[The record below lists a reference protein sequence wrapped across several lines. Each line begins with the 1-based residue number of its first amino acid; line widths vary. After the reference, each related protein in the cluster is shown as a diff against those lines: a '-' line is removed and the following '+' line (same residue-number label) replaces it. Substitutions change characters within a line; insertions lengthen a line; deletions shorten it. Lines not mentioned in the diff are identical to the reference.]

1 MYEIKVN
8 TKKLKEILNRRELTE
23 KIMEGDSYDSEL
35 EGVSCSIEELLEIA
49 LNDSGSDL
57 YFDSKN
63 GVFVFPFVGIE
74 SKAEEYFYQE
84 FSKFI
89 QKGTKKPF
97 ITRAIDKISNLID
110 LERVDVDTFS
120 CYLSSAYFSKEAKEV
135 IYEYYTEAL
144 KEVKLPLNTVGLE
157 ELWQE
162 YRNVLEFLSDFGE
175 YLDTD
180 ELSFT
185 PELLEEIS
193 DKIPQLSFWT
203 TKTENTLV
211 VKYF

>member
-8 TKKLKEILNRRELTE
+8 IKKLKEILNRRELAE
-23 KIMEGDSYDSEL
+23 KIMEGDSYDSKL
-35 EGVSCSIEELLEIA
+35 EEISCPTEELLEIA
-49 LNDSGSDL
+49 LENSKSDL
-57 YFDSKN
+57 YFNAKK
-63 GVFVFPFVGIE
+63 GIFVFPFVGIE

-84 FSKFI
+84 LSKFI
-89 QKGTKKPF
+89 QKGTKEPF
-97 ITRAIDKISNLID
+97 IRRAIDKISNLID

-120 CYLSSAYFSKEAKEV
+120 CYLNNAYFSKEAKKV

-162 YRNVLEFLSDFGE
+162 YRNVLEFLGDFSE
-175 YLDTD
+175 FKTD

-185 PELLEEIS
+185 SECIEEIQEQFP
-193 DKIPQLSFWT
+193 DLNFWVT
-203 TKTENTLV
+203 NSENTLV

>member
-8 TKKLKEILNRRELTE
+8 TKKLKEILSRRELIE
-23 KIMEGDSYDSEL
+23 KVVEGDSYDSEL
-35 EGVSCSIEELLEIA
+35 EGISCPTEELLEIA
-49 LNDSGSDL
+49 LENSKSDL
-57 YFDSKN
+57 YFNPKK
-63 GVFVFPFVGIE
+63 GIFVFPFVGIE

-84 FSKFI
+84 ISKFV
-89 QKGTKKPF
+89 QKGTKEPF
-97 ITRAIDKISNLID
+97 IRRAIDKISNLID
-110 LERVDVDTFS
+110 LERIDVDTFS

-162 YRNVLEFLSDFGE
+162 YRNVLEFLGDFSE
-175 YLDTD
+175 FETD

-185 PELLEEIS
+185 PECIEEIQKQFP
-193 DKIPQLSFWT
+193 DLNFWV